1 MAVRPASVARPAPV
15 AGRPF
20 ALGRAVER
28 EGVFSLVMLAP
39 GVLFLILFVAYPFF
53 YGIFLSLQERRVASA
68 GTFVGLANFLSQ
80 AQDAVFWQV
89 ARNTF
94 LYTIVATLLKMIG
107 GLAMALVMNQ
117 SFRGR
122 NLARAFL
129 LLPFIVPTVL
139 STVAWMWILDPTFSV
154 INWSLRHSGLVKENF
169 SWLGN
174 KTLAMVSIIGV
185 NTWRGLPFYGIT
197 LLAGLQTI
205 SPDLYEAAAIDGAS
219 ITQRFWHIT
228 LPVLKPILII
238 VTMFSVIFTFS
249 DFQLVYVLTH
259 GGPANA
265 THLFATYA
273 FDIGMSAGVL
283 GMGAAIALAMLPA
296 LALLIFPGAAVVT
309 IGIAATYL
317 VPQPLLFIPMAD
329 IINRL
334 DLSNTLSAVMLT
346 YPTLLIPFCAW
357 LLMGYFKSVPRE
369 LEEAARIDGA
379 SRFQAML
386 RVVLPLCTP
395 GLLSAG
401 IFAFTLAQNEFLY
414 ALIFL
419 TKSDVRTVP
428 VGAIT
433 ELIRGDVFY
442 WGQLMAAA
450 LLGSIPVAVIYSF
463 FVEYYVAGLTAGSVK
478 G

>member
-1 MAVRPASVARPAPV
+1 
-15 AGRPF
+15 
-20 ALGRAVER
+20 
-28 EGVFSLVMLAP
+28 
-39 GVLFLILFVAYPFF
+39 
-53 YGIFLSLQERRVASA
+53 
-68 GTFVGLANFLSQ
+68 
-80 AQDAVFWQV
+80 
-89 ARNTF
+89 
-94 LYTIVATLLKMIG
+94 
-107 GLAMALVMNQ
+107 
-117 SFRGR
+117 
-122 NLARAFL
+122 
-129 LLPFIVPTVL
+129 
-139 STVAWMWILDPTFSV
+139 
-154 INWSLRHSGLVKENF
+154 
-169 SWLGN
+169 
-174 KTLAMVSIIGV
+174 MVSIIMV

-219 ITQRFWHIT
+219 LTQRFWHIT
-228 LPVLKPILII
+228 MPVLKPVLII
-238 VTMFSVIFTFS
+238 VTMFSIIFTFS
-249 DFQLVYVLTH
+249 DFQLIYVLTH

-283 GMGAAIALAMLPA
+283 GMGAAVALAMLPA
-296 LALLIFPGAAVVT
+296 LAAVDRRPDPLPQARVMVGGAAWWGGPCGSTCRSPCSWSRMLFPFYWMAITSIKPNRELYSQKVMPLIVHQPTLKHYVDLFEQTNFLTWTYNTMLVAIVTTVISLVLGVMTGYPLARMNFPGAALVA
-309 IGIAATYL
+309 IGVAATYL

-329 IINRL
+329 IINTL
-334 DLSNTLSAVMLT
+334 GLGNTLSAVMLT

-379 SRFQAML
+379 TRFQAMT

-419 TKSDVRTVP
+419 TKSEVRTVP

-450 LLGSIPVAVIYSF
+450 LLGSVPVAIIYSF
-463 FVEYYVAGLTAGSVK
+463 FVEHYVAGLTAGSVK
-478 G
+478 N